1 MRNFGSAEKEL
12 GDRLLMDTRVSLV
25 CEVTFC
31 DPERHIV
38 NVKPL
43 ILERKMGE
51 QERSVEFE
59 EMAEILDV
67 PLPDFCGIRFLIPV
81 GDHAMLLFHDTDLDA
96 YKLTRELLEVKT
108 ARFHDYNDA
117 VLLPMEIAQTGR
129 PDPYMTFEN
138 NMITVHK
145 KITFEQDVKAD
156 VDVIAGAQNASLVN
170 TNMAYNT
177 HTHTG
182 NLGFSTGTAQA
193 PAQPGVFVPETPKV
207 G

>member
-1 MRNFGSAEKEL
+1 MRNLGSAEKEL
-12 GDRLLMDTRVSLV
+12 GDRQLMDTRVALV

-31 DPERHIV
+31 DPVRGVV
-38 NVKPL
+38 NVKPM
-43 ILERKMGE
+43 ILERKMAE
-51 QERSVEFE
+51 EDRAVEFE
-59 EMAEILDV
+59 EMAEIIDV
-67 PLPDFCGIRFLIPV
+67 PLPDILGIRFLIPV
-81 GDHAMLLFHDTDLDA
+81 GDHGVLLFHDSDLDA
-96 YKLTRELLEVKT
+96 YKLTRERLEVKS

-117 VLLPMEIAQTGR
+117 IFIPMEAAQVGR

-145 KITFEQDVKAD
+145 KVIFEQDVKGE
-156 VDVIAGAQNASLVN
+156 VDFIAGAQNASLVN

-182 NLGFSTGTAQA
+182 NLGFSTGSAQA
-193 PAQPGVFVPETPKV
+193 PAQPGIFVPEVPKV